1 MINSVKAM
9 RQGFFKSNNNFMSS
23 HKVHLIS
30 VLIIPVWKFCGMSSK
45 IINLFQFAIVEEWK
59 PIWIINNTNMW
70 CNFNGS
76 EWILWGNLGT
86 ILMLDP
92 LPLVAKVFNLVVQ
105 EERQCTIGRSSMVS
119 SESMAFAV
127 NSSPSAVAASSQ
139 LPNTQPRENRPIYF
153 HCGITG
159 HTVDWCYK
167 LHGYPLEYKPKS
179 KSPYSA

>member
-1 MINSVKAM
+1 
-9 RQGFFKSNNNFMSS
+9 
-23 HKVHLIS
+23 
-30 VLIIPVWKFCGMSSK
+30 
-45 IINLFQFAIVEEWK
+45 
-59 PIWIINNTNMW
+59 
-70 CNFNGS
+70 
-76 EWILWGNLGT
+76 
-86 ILMLDP
+86 MLDP

-159 HTVDWCYK
+159 HTVD
-167 LHGYPLEYKPKS
+167 
-179 KSPYSA
+179 